1 MIRPHDCKYYE
12 DITIIRTEWAFK
24 SIIIFHP
31 SEVAKLRTDTRQF
44 KKIINYIINY
54 SYDPKRDLAKI
65 IYNLMDE
72 RDVLEMTFG
81 SGRSMDRIDKRIAY
95 IKERGSEFIDEIR
108 D

>member
-31 SEVAKLRTDTRQF
+31 SEIAKLRIDSRQF
-44 KKIINYIINY
+44 KKIVNYILNY

-81 SGRSMDRIDKRIAY
+81 YGRSIDRIDKRIAY
-95 IKERGSEFIDEIR
+95 IKEKEADI
-108 D
+108 

>member
-31 SEVAKLRTDTRQF
+31 SEIAKLRTDTKQF
-44 KKIINYIINY
+44 KKIVNYILNY
-54 SYDPKRDLAKI
+54 SYDPKRDLTKI

-72 RDVLEMTFG
+72 RDVIEMQYG
-81 SGRSMDRIDKRIAY
+81 AGRNMDRIDKRIAY
-95 IKERGSEFIDEIR
+95 IKERVTD
-108 D
+108 DK

>member
-31 SEVAKLRTDTRQF
+31 SEIAKLRVDSRQF
-44 KKIINYIINY
+44 KKIVNYIINY
-54 SYDPKRDLAKI
+54 SYDPKRDLTKI

-81 SGRSMDRIDKRIAY
+81 SDRSIDRIDKRIEY
-95 IKERGSEFIDEIR
+95 IKEKEGDI
-108 D
+108 

>member
-95 IKERGSEFIDEIR
+95 IKEREGDI
-108 D
+108 

>member
-31 SEVAKLRTDTRQF
+31 SEVAKLRIDTRKF
-44 KKIINYIINY
+44 KKIINYILNY
-54 SYDPKRDLAKI
+54 SYDPKRDLTKI

-81 SGRSMDRIDKRIAY
+81 HGRNMDRIDKRIAY
-95 IKERGSEFIDEIR
+95 IKEMEVDI
-108 D
+108 

>member
-1 MIRPHDCKYYE
+1 MIRPHECKYYE

-31 SEVAKLRTDTRQF
+31 SEIAKLRIGINHF
-44 KKIINYIINY
+44 KNIINYILDF
-54 SYDPKRDLAKI
+54 SYDPKRDLTKI

-72 RDVLEMTFG
+72 RDVVEMQYG
-81 SGRSMDRIDKRIAY
+81 LGRNTDRIDKRIAY

>member
-54 SYDPKRDLAKI
+54 SYDPKRDLTKI

-72 RDVLEMTFG
+72 RDIAEMLNG
-81 SGRSMDRIDKRIAY
+81 PESRNVERIDKRIAY
-95 IKERGSEFIDEIR
+95 IKEKEADI
-108 D
+108 

>member
-12 DITIIRTEWAFK
+12 DITIIRTESSFN

-31 SEVAKLRTDTRQF
+31 SEIAKLFTDTKQF
-44 KKIINYIINY
+44 KKIVNYILNY
-54 SYDPKRDLAKI
+54 SYDPKRDLTKI

-72 RDVLEMTFG
+72 RDIVEMLFG
-81 SGRSMDRIDKRIAY
+81 PGRHRDRIDKRIAY

>member
-12 DITIIRTEWAFK
+12 DITIIRTEWTFK

-31 SEVAKLRTDTRQF
+31 SEVAKLRTATRQF

-54 SYDPKRDLAKI
+54 SYDPKRDLTKI

-72 RDVLEMTFG
+72 RDIAEMVNG
-81 SGRSMDRIDKRIAY
+81 PESRNVDRIDKRIAY
-95 IKERGSEFIDEIR
+95 IKEKEGDI
-108 D
+108 

>member
-31 SEVAKLRTDTRQF
+31 SEIAKLRTAIKTF
-44 KKIINYIINY
+44 KKIVDYIVNY
-54 SYDPKRDLAKI
+54 SYDPKRDLTKI

-72 RDVLEMTFG
+72 RDIAEMVNG
-81 SGRSMDRIDKRIAY
+81 PESRNVARIDKRIAY
-95 IKERGSEFIDEIR
+95 IKEKEADI
-108 D
+108 

>member
-12 DITIIRTEWAFK
+12 DIIIIRTEWAFK

-31 SEVAKLRTDTRQF
+31 SEVAKLRTDIRQF

-54 SYDPKRDLAKI
+54 SYDPKRDLTKI

-72 RDVLEMTFG
+72 RDIGEMVNG
-81 SGRSMDRIDKRIAY
+81 PESRNVSRIDKRIAY
-95 IKERGSEFIDEIR
+95 IKEKEVDI
-108 D
+108 

>member
-31 SEVAKLRTDTRQF
+31 SEVAKLRIGINHF
-44 KKIINYIINY
+44 KNIINYILDF
-54 SYDPKRDLAKI
+54 SYDPKRDLTKI

-72 RDVLEMTFG
+72 RDVIEMQYG
-81 SGRSMDRIDKRIAY
+81 PGRNMDRIDKRIAY
-95 IKERGSEFIDEIR
+95 IKEKEVDI
-108 D
+108 